1 MAVSRVANRMVWVMS
16 GGRCA
21 RCKSSVVDYT
31 ISPTAVGEVAHGAAQ
46 GDGPGAPRP
55 VATMS
60 DEQRDD
66 VANLLLL
73 CPTCH
78 DLMDQPDGTEVY
90 TLDQVLEMKRT
101 HEETVQGLLDLF
113 DGHQTLILRALGPI
127 RGQTVQAGRKE
138 IAAATA
144 ARGRVPAYRP
154 DRWHRE
160 VEVDLSSVPE
170 DDPAYWEVCLRAL
183 AREVAVVHDAVRR
196 GDADHVTVFPF
207 ARLPLL
213 VALGWLLDDTT
224 RVDVIQR
231 SRVTEWMPTD
241 AAPATF
247 GVDVVGSDRCDAA
260 LLVVGVSGTP
270 DLESLPHDATGLPT
284 ATVAVT
290 DGGSVNI
297 ADSRANRDEFER
309 MLRAA
314 LFDLETH
321 VTKPAALHVVAAAP
335 ISMAVAVGRAVDPQ
349 VFGTVHIL
357 DLTPADGYRHVL
369 TLPPKDLPA

>member
-1 MAVSRVANRMVWVMS
+1 MS

-31 ISPTAVGEVAHGAAQ
+31 ISPTAVGEVAHAAAQ

-55 VATMS
+55 VATMT

-66 VANLLLL
+66 IENLLLL

-78 DLMDQPDGTEVY
+78 DLMDQPDGTDVY
-90 TLDQVLEMKRT
+90 TLDQVLEMKRA

-138 IAAATA
+138 VAAAAA

-160 VEVDLSSVPE
+160 VEADLSSVPE
-170 DDPAYWEVCLRAL
+170 DDPAYWEVCLRTL
-183 AREVAVVHDAVRR
+183 AREVAVMHDAVRR

-224 RVDVIQR
+224 RVDVVQR

-260 LLVVGVSGTP
+260 LLVVGASGTP

-290 DGGSVNI
+290 DGGSVDI

-314 LFDLETH
+314 LFDLEAH
-321 VTKPAALHVVAAAP
+321 VTKPAALHVVAAVP
-335 ISMAVAVGRAVDPQ
+335 ISMAVAIGRTVDPQ
-349 VFGTVHIL
+349 VFDTVHIL
-357 DLTPADGYRHVL
+357 DLTPTDGYRHVL
-369 TLPPKDLPA
+369 TLPPKDPPT